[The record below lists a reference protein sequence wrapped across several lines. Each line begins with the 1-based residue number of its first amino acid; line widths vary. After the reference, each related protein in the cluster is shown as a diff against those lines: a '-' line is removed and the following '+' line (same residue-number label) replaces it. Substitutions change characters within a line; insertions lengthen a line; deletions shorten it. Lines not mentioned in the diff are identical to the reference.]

1 MSGISKLLNDII
13 KTSIVIQ
20 QFTMKLPNLI
30 QIIFGLLAQL
40 QMISYLEQPCFST
53 QKSFT
58 IILHFT
64 RPHIY
69 IYTLGNYEIYFI
81 ALFILI
87 QIVIIIWV
95 YYCIAFNTSEQKNII
110 NEISF
115 GQMNS
120 NKTQIII
127 SIISFFLFLNK
138 AYLGHNIIE
147 FCMLLLTQKEQS
159 SVILIIISILLIL
172 QISIILFIQWQ
183 FLNRSIKFIPKLQYL
198 TINQSYTNIINL
210 YLKLLQ
216 LINYAFLENTE
227 AAKIAQAILIIINFM
242 HKFWQIRFNNIY
254 MRNSYLFVIIIIGSL
269 GSLMAFL
276 QLLECIFTQFTI
288 RLWIPLAP
296 ISLFIIKNLLD
307 RNLHEMIINKN
318 FDELKISELQYVSC
332 IIYNGIDTKNFY
344 NQIFL
349 FQYIQNF
356 YQKNEISF
364 SYEQLL
370 SQKFYDM
377 IRLHMLQQV
386 LKQLEKLSD
395 KIRNPFYLVQIY
407 INYVQTL
414 IILDKYVDAQHII
427 EQLFRYKSN
436 IASFMTSRTCK
447 LTIRVELSKSQQTFL
462 KILEYK
468 IISMMQTKMIQQIS
482 KSKSN
487 QQTISMA
494 MRQLCIINSNTLDV
508 QSMFINVLNLKIEF
522 FKIII
527 NDKFQSSQFNCKV
540 QKILSEINNFLSKL
554 KQNYELFPTISN
566 QSVLIIYQVEILNN
580 ILDAYN
586 LSQTIALDE
595 DIILKHN
602 QSELFNFF
610 NQSFNY
616 ILFKIIDVQNI
627 IIEYHSITQ
636 GQNFQIKEGDQLQSL
651 IPVSLIKQHQILVE
665 NFLETGQNRFFQQ
678 IDETYIKIRQGII
691 QPIDIC
697 MDLNHKNSQNIEIT
711 TVYRLPQS
719 DKHMIFVDSNFR
731 LQEISH
737 NLFYSGLNLSENY
750 LDHIIGIHIN
760 KVIPQFKKYIDDNNY
775 DIKICPINFIN
786 CQEETDQKGKI
797 KTYNCLDEIENISL
811 YSCHLLIQKRYFQEN
826 QYIFVLRIDN
836 LKLDKVNSCTQ
847 FRFLQTS
854 EPIQDIDEQIEI
866 NLPDPE
872 EEFQKQQ
879 MVLNTERQEELQID
893 LLQDNNDF
901 QFIPERKQTETS
913 FPRFSNKINRKLED
927 FTNLSSIAKIKRSPY
942 YQKFK
947 QVSFILNSKNQS
959 KNWIAFNILYLIY
972 ILVIIISSIT
982 ILNQTYYFKK
992 LISHLDL
999 LSIKNEV
1006 YQPINSFLVTRYT
1019 IVTYNQLLNL
1029 QAIDEIEHIKLTQF
1043 PKSNLLSGYD
1053 LLKKSITKVL
1063 YIPEFQPFLEENYL
1077 TLSLYVKNN
1086 TGVNYNLSFRES
1098 IHLLLNYQYE
1108 YKLAYTVKPLQTDGP
1123 YSYYSYKNFLTLYKK
1138 FVDLEQYTL
1147 EQTLVYS
1154 NEQINII
1161 RLYVILFGVIS
1172 FVLIMIKIYN
1182 LKQIRNNK
1190 NKILTT
1196 LKNQD
1201 LHQVELE
1208 ILRLKQITLKMQN
1221 NRQIIYGYSIDLDNI
1236 DKSLKKKQS
1245 NFKQHQINNKKQMNL
1260 NIFRQSFIILL
1271 HYLLYFSLS
1280 LSFYLVTYNEITYYQ
1295 NVAKFYQKISDASV
1309 NVLVLYAWKEALYFK
1324 ATFTFFTSSEI
1335 KDLYLHVEE
1344 NLDALKEFNQNLLEL
1359 DKIYEIFGSSNKI
1372 VEQIT
1377 QISVCDNLSEDQKN
1391 KAYQICDKVMQ
1402 GVLKGGLLNALNYVI
1417 NSISNEYALSHFD
1430 VRQTLEK
1437 LELEGSTL
1445 LSDVLSKFSEIIK
1458 EELQFQTNEL
1468 QYVVYVNKYNKIQ
1481 IIVSLYLLFEIG
1493 SVYCLRLISKSELN
1507 KMILLQKFIY
1517 LIPQGTLYFDEQ
1529 FQREIKRLMLNGQ
1542 II

>member
-1 MSGISKLLNDII
+1 MSGISKLLNNII

-20 QFTMKLPNLI
+20 QFTIKLPNLI
-30 QIIFGLLAQL
+30 QLIFGFLAQL
-40 QMISYLEQPCFST
+40 QMISYLEQPCFSP

-58 IILHFT
+58 IILYFT

-69 IYTLGNYEIYFI
+69 IFTQGNYEIFFI
-81 ALFILI
+81 SFFLLI
-87 QIVIIIWV
+87 QILIIIWI
-95 YYCIAFNTSEQKNII
+95 YYCISLNGTPYKNII
-110 NEISF
+110 NEIQF
-115 GQMNS
+115 GQMNQ
-120 NKTQIII
+120 NKTQLII
-127 SIISFFLFLNK
+127 SIIALFLFFNK
-138 AYLGHNIIE
+138 VYIGHNIIE
-147 FCMLLLTQKEQS
+147 FCMLLLAQKQQNPFYF
-159 SVILIIISILLIL
+159 IIISIILSL

-183 FLNRSIKFIPKLQYL
+183 YLNRSIKFIPSLQYL

-216 LINYAFLENTE
+216 IINYTFLENNE
-227 AAKIAQAILIIINFM
+227 SAKIAQALLIIINFM
-242 HKFWQIRFNNIY
+242 HKFWQIRFNNIH
-254 MRNSYLFVIIIIGSL
+254 MRNQYLFIIIIVGSL

-276 QLLECIFTQFTI
+276 QLLELIFTPRFTI

-307 RNLHEMIINKN
+307 RNLHQMMIKNN
-318 FDELKISELQYVSC
+318 FDELKISELKYISC
-332 IIYNGIDTKNFY
+332 IIQNGIDTKQLY

-356 YQKNEISF
+356 CQKNEISF
-364 SYEQLL
+364 SQEQQF
-370 SQKFYDM
+370 SQKM
-377 IRLHMLQQV
+377 IEIIKFHILQQM
-386 LKQLEKLSD
+386 LRQLEKLSERI
-395 KIRNPFYLVQIY
+395 KNPFYLVQIY
-407 INYVQTL
+407 INYIQTL
-414 IILDKYVDAQHII
+414 IILNKYVEAQHII

-436 IASFMTSRTCK
+436 IPTFQSSRTCK
-447 LTIRVELSKSQQTFL
+447 LIIRSELGDSQQTFL

-468 IISMMQTKMIQQIS
+468 IIAMMQTKMVQQIS

-487 QQTISMA
+487 QQTISLA
-494 MRQLCIINSNTLDV
+494 MRQLSIINSNTLDV
-508 QSMFINVLNLKIEF
+508 QSMFINVSILKVEF
-522 FKIII
+522 FQFII
-527 NDKFQSSQFNCKV
+527 NDKIQQNQFNRKV
-540 QKILSEINNFLSKL
+540 QKILREMENFLQKL
-554 KQNYELFPTISN
+554 KQNYNLFPTISN
-566 QSVLIIYQVEILNN
+566 QSILMIYQVEILNN
-580 ILDAYN
+580 VLDAYN

-610 NQSFNY
+610 NQSFNF

-636 GQNFQIKEGDQLQSL
+636 GQNFTIKEGDQLSNL
-651 IPVSLIKQHQILVE
+651 IPVSLKYQHQLLIE
-665 NFLETGQNRFFQQ
+665 IFLETGKNRFFQQ

-697 MDLNHKNSQNIEIT
+697 MDLNHQNSQNIEIT

-737 NLFYSGLNLSENY
+737 NLFYCGLNLSESY

-786 CQEETDQKGKI
+786 SQEDIEQRGKSR
-797 KTYNCLDEIENISL
+797 TFNCLEEIENISL
-811 YSCHLLIQKRYFQEN
+811 YSCHLLISKRFFQEN

-836 LKLDKVNSCTQ
+836 LKLDKVSSCTQ
-847 FRFLQTS
+847 FKFMQNS

-879 MVLNTERQEELQID
+879 IILNTERQQEFQID
-893 LLQDNNDF
+893 LLQDKNDF
-901 QFIPERKQTETS
+901 QIIQEKKQTETS
-913 FPRFSNKINRKLED
+913 FLRLSNKQNQKLED

-947 QVSFILNSKNQS
+947 QVSFILNSQNQS
-959 KNWIAFNILYLIY
+959 KNQITFNILYLIY
-972 ILVIIISSIT
+972 ILVILIFSIT
-982 ILNQTYYFKK
+982 ILDETYYFRK

-999 LSIKNEV
+999 LSIKNEI
-1006 YQPINSFLVTRYT
+1006 YLPINSFLVTRYT
-1019 IVTYNQLLNL
+1019 IVTYNSLLSL
-1029 QAIDEIEHIKLTQF
+1029 QAIDEIEYQQLIKF

-1063 YIPEFQPFLEENYL
+1063 SITEFQPFLQENYL

-1086 TGVNYNLSFRES
+1086 TGINYNISFRES
-1098 IHLLLNYQYE
+1098 IHFLLNYQYE

-1123 YSYYSYKNFLTLYKK
+1123 YFYYSYKNFLTLYKK
-1138 FVDLEQYTL
+1138 FVDLEQFTL
-1147 EQTLVYS
+1147 EQTLMYS
-1154 NEQINII
+1154 NEKMNII
-1161 RLYVILFGVIS
+1161 RLYITLFGIIS
-1172 FVLIMIKIYN
+1172 FILIFLKIYH
-1182 LKQIRNNK
+1182 LKKIRNNK
-1190 NKILTT
+1190 NKILTI

-1208 ILRLKQITLKMQN
+1208 IIRLKQIIQKMQN
-1221 NRQIIYGYSIDLDNI
+1221 DKQIIYGYSIDLDNI
-1236 DKSLKKKQS
+1236 DKSMKIKQQ
-1245 NFKQHQINNKKQMNL
+1245 NFKQRQINNKKQMDL
-1260 NIFRQSFIILL
+1260 NIFRKSLIIIL

-1280 LSFYLVTYNEITYYQ
+1280 ISFYLISHNEIIYYQ

-1324 ATFTFFTSSEI
+1324 ATFTFFTASEI
-1335 KDLYLHVEE
+1335 KDLYQHVEQS
-1344 NLDALKEFNQNLLEL
+1344 LDGLKEFNLNLLQFDQIDNL
-1359 DKIYEIFGSSNKI
+1359 FGSSNQIIEKI
-1372 VEQIT
+1372 N
-1377 QISVCDNLSEDQKN
+1377 QISVCDNLSEDYKI
-1391 KAYQICDKVMQ
+1391 KAQEICNKVMQ
-1402 GVLKGGLLNALNYVI
+1402 GVLKGGLANALNYVI
-1417 NSISNEYALSHFD
+1417 NSISNEYAFTHFD
-1430 VRQTLEK
+1430 NRLTLEK

-1458 EELQFQTNEL
+1458 NQIQFQTSELQFI
-1468 QYVVYVNKYNKIQ
+1468 VYVNYQQILDNC
-1481 IIVSLYLLFEIG
+1481 IIVFTI
-1493 SVYCLRLISKSELN
+1493 
-1507 KMILLQKFIY
+1507 
-1517 LIPQGTLYFDEQ
+1517 
-1529 FQREIKRLMLNGQ
+1529 
-1542 II
+1542 